1 MRCVT
6 LPSVRLA
13 NKITIVTGG
22 GTGIGRAI
30 ALRFGVEGATVVVVG
45 RREPPLRAVADV
57 IRAAGG
63 RAEAT
68 RADVT
73 RAADVDRLVADT
85 VDRLGRLDVLVNNA
99 GVMVARTMAADT
111 SEDEWQQTL
120 DANLTTVFRCSK
132 AALPALE
139 QARGAI
145 VNIASVAGAK
155 GSPSLTSYGVAKA
168 GVINL
173 TKTMALDYAARGI
186 RVNAVCPAYVETDFN
201 REYLDSLKREGRFET
216 LLAKH
221 PLGLGRPDDVAWA
234 ALYLASDEAR
244 WVTGVALPVDG
255 GLMAGL

>member
-1 MRCVT
+1 
-6 LPSVRLA
+6 VRLA
-13 NKITIVTGG
+13 NKVAMVTGG

-30 ALRFGVEGATVVVVG
+30 ALRCGVEGASVVVVG
-45 RREPPLRAVADV
+45 RREAPLRAVADV

-63 RAEAT
+63 RAQAI
-68 RADVT
+68 
-73 RAADVDRLVADT
+73 AADVARSAD
-85 VDRLGRLDVLVNNA
+85 VERVLAEVVRRWARLDVLVNNA
-99 GVMVARTMAADT
+99 GAMVARTRAADT
-111 SEDEWQQTL
+111 SEEEWRQAL
-120 DANLTTVFRCSK
+120 EANLMTVVRCSK
-132 AALPALE
+132 AALPVLE
-139 QARGAI
+139 QTRGAI

-186 RVNAVCPAYVETDFN
+186 RVNAVCPGYIETDLN
-201 REYLDSLKREGRFET
+201 REYLATLKREGGYDALVAR
-216 LLAKH
+216 H

-234 ALYLASDEAR
+234 AVYLASDEAR